1 MEVTITIAV
10 LVIICLALTLA
21 LIHKDKKSDEEQQVS
36 VYNSMLLCI
45 LCKFVVML
53 NERISQEAI
62 IGCMTNAVKVCAN
75 NDMFIITG
83 EYPDG
88 TKVDE
93 SQIYEEYAKGIYQDI
108 LNAENYEGDDD

>member
-1 MEVTITIAV
+1 MEVTIAIAV

-21 LIHKDKKSDEEQQVS
+21 LIHNYKKSVEEQRVL
-36 VYNSMLLCI
+36 VYNSLLLCI

-53 NERISQEAI
+53 NERIPQETI

-75 NDMFIITG
+75 NNMFIITG

-88 TKVDE
+88 AKVDE
-93 SQIYEEYAKGIYQDI
+93 SQIYEEYAKSIYQDI

>member
-1 MEVTITIAV
+1 MEVVIAIAV
-10 LVIICLALTLA
+10 LVTICLALTLA
-21 LIHKDKKSDEEQQVS
+21 LIHKDKKSNEEQQVS

-53 NERISQEAI
+53 NERISQETI

-88 TKVDE
+88 TKVNE

-108 LNAENYEGDDD
+108 LNAENYEGDND